1 MRIPTDPR
9 YRRLVDLKTDLQS
22 ALSSSR
28 PSLTE
33 HGRVMER
40 YHECWTAASVCR
52 NEDSRQGVDMTAWVE
67 VFEELRQLYARA
79 LDARHNAR

>member
-1 MRIPTDPR
+1 
-9 YRRLVDLKTDLQS
+9 
-22 ALSSSR
+22 
-28 PSLTE
+28 
-33 HGRVMER
+33 MER

-52 NEDSRQGVDMTAWVE
+52 NEASRQGVDLTAWVE